1 MLNLVATQYSGSI
14 LGPIAKLLGFV
25 IDAIYNL
32 LDKIGIPNVAG
43 AIILFTIVIRLL
55 LLPLMIRQQRFTKVT
70 AIMNPELQ
78 AIQKKYQNRKDQDS
92 MMKMQEETKM
102 VYEKYGVSPTGSCGV
117 LLIQMPILFALYR
130 VMYSIPGYI
139 DKVYYMYKSV
149 VKDAGLKKFSEIE
162 SFLKANKITYVK
174 AKGGNNETWL
184 IDAMSKFDSSVWEK
198 FQKQFD
204 VSDAAGTVIDKIIDT
219 NSFLGLNLASTP
231 SKVMG
236 FAILI
241 PILAMVFQW
250 LSTRIITLSNDSAI
264 ADDNPMNSSM
274 KMMNNI
280 MPIFSGVLCFTLQ
293 IGVGIY
299 WVMSSVM
306 SIVSQF
312 IINAY
317 FKKIDV
323 NDIIAKNI
331 EKANKKREK
340 MGLPPNKITDAANYN
355 TRKMNSSEETSS
367 KNDSMKKKNQNI
379 KDIDSSKYYNNSEKN
394 SGSIAS
400 KANMVKEFNERNK
413 K

>member
-149 VKDAGLKKFSEIE
+149 VNDAGLKKFSEIE
-162 SFLKANKITYVK
+162 SF
-174 AKGGNNETWL
+174 
-184 IDAMSKFDSSVWEK
+184 
-198 FQKQFD
+198 
-204 VSDAAGTVIDKIIDT
+204 
-219 NSFLGLNLASTP
+219 
-231 SKVMG
+231 
-236 FAILI
+236 
-241 PILAMVFQW
+241 
-250 LSTRIITLSNDSAI
+250 
-264 ADDNPMNSSM
+264 
-274 KMMNNI
+274 
-280 MPIFSGVLCFTLQ
+280 
-293 IGVGIY
+293 
-299 WVMSSVM
+299 
-306 SIVSQF
+306 
-312 IINAY
+312 
-317 FKKIDV
+317 
-323 NDIIAKNI
+323 
-331 EKANKKREK
+331 
-340 MGLPPNKITDAANYN
+340 
-355 TRKMNSSEETSS
+355 
-367 KNDSMKKKNQNI
+367 
-379 KDIDSSKYYNNSEKN
+379 
-394 SGSIAS
+394 
-400 KANMVKEFNERNK
+400 
-413 K
+413 